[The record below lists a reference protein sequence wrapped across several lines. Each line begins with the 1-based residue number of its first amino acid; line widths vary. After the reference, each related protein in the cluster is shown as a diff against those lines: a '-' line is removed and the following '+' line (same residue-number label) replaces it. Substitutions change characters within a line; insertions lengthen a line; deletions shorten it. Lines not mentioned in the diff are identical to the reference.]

1 MKSILIIVL
10 VLIMVFI
17 SGYFMSDYINRS
29 SKSIDIELFKLY
41 EVVRTNNWVSASQ
54 NLLKMENKWKDE
66 KDSWAILVD
75 HLEIDNINLSISKM
89 KEYIKEKDTVDALAE
104 ISSLRLLF
112 EHIPRKDS
120 LTWTNIL

>member
-1 MKSILIIVL
+1 MKSIFIIVL
-10 VLIMVFI
+10 VLILIFT
-17 SGYFMSDYINRS
+17 SGYFMSDYINKS
-29 SKSIDIELFKLY
+29 SKSIDVELFRLY
-41 EVVRTNNWVSASQ
+41 RVVRTSNWISASQ
-54 NLLKMENKWKDE
+54 NLLIIENKWKGE

-75 HLEIDNINLSISKM
+75 HQEIDNINLSISKM
-89 KEYIKEKDTVDALAE
+89 KEYIKEKDIVDALAE